1 MSARFTA
8 GQVAWAAGADLI
20 SGAPEQTF
28 AGVFTDSRTPV
39 PGALFVALVGER
51 FDGSQF
57 AAAAAQAGAAGV
69 LVPAAAAARIR
80 DELAAK
86 KLRPALLAAVDT
98 GRALGGLA
106 HAWRASLHD
115 LKLVCVTGSTGK
127 TSTKELVAAVL
138 ETSGPTL
145 KTEGNLNNEVGVPI
159 MLLRLTAEHR
169 NAVIEA
175 GMNHLGEVARLAAW
189 ADPDVGLVTNV
200 GPVHLEGTGSLEG
213 VAHAK
218 GELFHA
224 LRESAT
230 AVANA
235 DDPRVLAQARLSRR
249 RLVTFGASTSAH
261 IRLISAHH
269 GGPGLR
275 VELAF
280 PDTKVRM
287 AELHLIGTH
296 NGYNAAAAAGAAF
309 ALGIDPDQI
318 IRGLGNA
325 RTTGRRMRPVRL
337 PGGGMLIDDCYNAN
351 PQSTK
356 AALLTLT
363 HLVRGKGRAIAV
375 LGDMLELGPTELDL
389 HRDVGRFAAGAGLS
403 LLVCFGSR
411 ARAIGEGAT
420 EAGIPADH
428 INYTEDPAEAV
439 EMVRRHARPQ
449 DVILVKGSRGMKM
462 ERISDPLSGAAKD
475 EGAH

>member
-8 GQVAWAAGADLI
+8 AQAAWAAGAELV
-20 SGAPEQTF
+20 SGAPEQVF
-28 AGVFTDSRTPV
+28 AGVFTDSRSPV
-39 PGALFVALVGER
+39 PGALFLALVGDR
-51 FDGSQF
+51 FDGSKF
-57 AAAAAQAGAAGV
+57 AAEAAKAGAAGV
-69 LVPAAAAARIR
+69 LVPAAAAPRVR
-80 DELAAK
+80 EELAAQN
-86 KLRPALLAAVDT
+86 LRPAVLAAVDT
-98 GRALGGLA
+98 GRALGGLS

-127 TSTKELVAAVL
+127 TSTKELVATVL
-138 ETSGPTL
+138 ETAGTTL
-145 KTEGNLNNEVGVPI
+145 KTEGNLNNEVGVPL
-159 MLLRLTAEHR
+159 MLLRLTSEHR

-175 GMNHLGEVARLAAW
+175 GMNHLGEIARLAAW

-213 VAHAK
+213 VAYAK

-224 LRESAT
+224 MRESAT

-235 DDPRVLAQARLSRR
+235 DDPRLLGQARLSRR
-249 RLVTFGASTSAH
+249 RLITFGASMNSH
-261 IRLISAHH
+261 IRLVSAHH

-275 VELAF
+275 VEIAF
-280 PDTKVRM
+280 PDGKVRM

-296 NGYNAAAAAGAAF
+296 NGHNAAAAAAVGF

-318 IRGLGNA
+318 VRGLGNA
-325 RTTGRRMRPVRL
+325 RTTGRRMRPVQL
-337 PGGGMLIDDCYNAN
+337 PGGGILIDDCYNAN

-389 HRDVGRFAAGAGLS
+389 HRDVGRFAAGAGLA
-403 LLVCFGSR
+403 LLVCFGTR

-420 EAGIPADH
+420 EGGIRPEHVLYSD
-428 INYTEDPAEAV
+428 DPAEAV
-439 EMVRRHARPQ
+439 EIVRKHAKPP

-462 ERISDPLSGAAKD
+462 ERISDPLAGVQP
-475 EGAH
+475 EQGAH